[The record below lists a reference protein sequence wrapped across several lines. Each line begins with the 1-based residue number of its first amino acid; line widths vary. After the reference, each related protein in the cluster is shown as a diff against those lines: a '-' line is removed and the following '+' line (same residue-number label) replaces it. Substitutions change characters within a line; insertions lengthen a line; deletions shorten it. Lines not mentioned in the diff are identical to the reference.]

1 MCNHDEFMHKAV
13 QLSLNNIREWKGWPF
28 GAIVVKDWKIVWRWA
43 NHVTSENDPTAH
55 AEVCAIRDACKNL
68 GTFQLGWCILYTS
81 CEPCPMCLWAIYRAR
96 PDIVYYANDKD
107 DAANINFDDAFIYE
121 ELEKEKSERKI
132 PMIKMNNDEAIKVFK
147 EWGDM
152 KDKIEY

>member
-1 MCNHDEFMHKAV
+1 MCNHDEFMHEAV

-28 GAIVVKDWKIVWRWA
+28 GAIVVKDWKIVWIWA

-68 GTFQLGWCILYTS
+68 GTFQLDWCILYTS

-132 PMIKMNNDEAIKVFK
+132 PMINMNNDEAIKVFK

>member
-68 GTFQLGWCILYTS
+68 GTFQLDWCILYTS

>member
-13 QLSLNNIREWKGWPF
+13 QLSLNNIREWNGWPF

-68 GTFQLGWCILYTS
+68 GTFQLDWCILYTS

-107 DAANINFDDAFIYE
+107 DAANINFDDSFIYE

>member
-1 MCNHDEFMHKAV
+1 MCNHDEFMHEAV

-28 GAIVVKDWKIVWRWA
+28 GAIVVKDWKIVWIWA

-68 GTFQLGWCILYTS
+68 GTFQLDWCILYTS

-132 PMIKMNNDEAIKVFK
+132 PMIKINNDEAIKVFK